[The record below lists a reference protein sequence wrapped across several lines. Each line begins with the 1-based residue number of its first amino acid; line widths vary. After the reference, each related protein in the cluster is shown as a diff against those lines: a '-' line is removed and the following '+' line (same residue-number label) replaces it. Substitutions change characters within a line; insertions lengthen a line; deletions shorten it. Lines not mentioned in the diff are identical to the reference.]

1 MRSHVVVVKNISR
14 LSVASGALL
23 TRTPGTP
30 GIGLIFGKSGLG
42 KTTATAWF
50 VNQCNGVY
58 VRALS
63 TWTSSAMLQEILKE
77 LDTAPTKLRASS
89 MVRQIA
95 EILRLTGRPLF
106 LDEFD
111 YIVEDKKMT
120 ETLRDIHDL
129 SSVPIVLV
137 GMDGVRQKVQVRD
150 QFVNR
155 IAQWVEFQSA
165 DLEDCTMLAKELCE
179 VKIHP
184 DLLRRLFEA
193 SKGVIRLIVIGLDVI
208 ERRAKTL
215 GLTEVGIDEWGSAS
229 FFLTDTSKAKKTGG
243 KA

>member
-1 MRSHVVVVKNISR
+1 MRSLVVPVKNMGR
-14 LSVASGALL
+14 LAEASGALL

-30 GIGLIFGKSGLG
+30 GMGLIFGKSGLG

-50 VNQCNGVY
+50 VNKCNGVY

-63 TWTSSAMLQEILKE
+63 TWTPCTMLQEILRE
-77 LDTAPTKLRASS
+77 LDVAPTRLRAAP
-89 MVRQIA
+89 MVTQIV

-137 GMDGVRQKVQVRD
+137 GMDQVKKKVQLRE

-155 IAQWVEFQSA
+155 IAQWVEFKTA
-165 DLEDCTMLAKELCE
+165 DFEDCSILYDQLCE
-179 VKIHP
+179 VKIHS
-184 DLLRRLFEA
+184 DLLRKLFEA
-193 SKGVIRLIVIGLDVI
+193 SKGVVRLIVIGLDVI

-215 GLTEVGIDEWGSAS
+215 GLKEINLEKWGSAG
-229 FFLTDTSKAKKTGG
+229 FFLTDTSGSKKR
-243 KA
+243 

>member
-1 MRSHVVVVKNISR
+1 MRTLVIPVKNIAR
-14 LSVASGALL
+14 LAEASGALL

-30 GIGLIFGKSGLG
+30 GMGLIFGKSGLG

-50 VNQCNGVY
+50 VNQCDGVY

-63 TWTSSAMLQEILKE
+63 TWTPSTMLQAILRE

-89 MVRQIA
+89 MVMQIA

-137 GMDGVRQKVQVRD
+137 GMDGVRQKVQLRD

-155 IAQWVEFQSA
+155 IAQWVEFKAA
-165 DLEDCTMLAKELCE
+165 DFEDCNMLGDQLCE
-179 VKIHP
+179 VKILP
-184 DLLRRLFEA
+184 DLMRKLFEA

-215 GLTEVGIDEWGSAS
+215 GLKEIGLDKWGSSS
-229 FFLTDTSKAKKTGG
+229 FFLTDTSKTKNNRR
-243 KA
+243 